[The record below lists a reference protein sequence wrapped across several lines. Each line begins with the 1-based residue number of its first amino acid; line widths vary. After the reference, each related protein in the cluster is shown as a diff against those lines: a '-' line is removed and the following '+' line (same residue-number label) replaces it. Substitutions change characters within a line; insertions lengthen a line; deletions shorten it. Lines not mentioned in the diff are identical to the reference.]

1 MELSRQGL
9 IAMPHNIPGFLVK
22 RNEGHTRGKLMTRE
36 EILSYSQAVC
46 DGLRED
52 EDGVRREVLTHAG
65 NRWSLGVIHTL
76 GVYGRLRHAD
86 IGRRMHGV
94 TQRML
99 TRTLRQLERDGL
111 VTRYDLVEMP
121 PRVEYELTELGMGLL
136 IRMIPLWTW
145 VVENSEEFRK
155 SREGF
160 DSRLRE
166 KPSWQTPWKS

>member
-1 MELSRQGL
+1 
-9 IAMPHNIPGFLVK
+9 
-22 RNEGHTRGKLMTRE
+22 MTRD
-36 EILSYSQAVC
+36 EILSYAQAVC

-52 EDGVRREVLTHAG
+52 EDGVRREVLAHAG
-65 NRWSLGVIHTL
+65 SRWSLGVIHTL

-111 VTRYDLVEMP
+111 VARFDLVEVP

-136 IRMIPLWTW
+136 MRMIPLWTW
-145 VVENSEEFRK
+145 VVENSDRFRN
-155 SREGF
+155 SREGY
-160 DSRLRE
+160 DARPL
-166 KPSWQTPWKS
+166 KKQSWQSF